1 MKAAAVVARFTQP
14 AWLTAFGTAV
24 GYALILVAM
33 TVLLFVLPYL
43 VFVAL

>member
-1 MKAAAVVARFTQP
+1 MDQFTQP
-14 AWLTAFGTAV
+14 AWLTAGATAG
-24 GYALILVAM
+24 GYALILVVM